1 MNNTYLV
8 VWGICAVLSLIFVGY
23 RVVVHKKR
31 GPRFPAPSE
40 YKALY
45 EDRWASGR
53 SLENII
59 TQLGG
64 ARNCLKLTVT
74 PDELWTT
81 TWLFPF
87 IGDAYDLEH
96 RIKKQDIVS
105 VGKASGLFK
114 GGTLVVEYRRENGS
128 QARLELTPKRY
139 EEFKQALEVGMNVT

>member
-1 MNNTYLV
+1 LSNTYWAV
-8 VWGICAVLSLIFVGY
+8 CGIYVALGLGY
-23 RVVVHKKR
+23 RVVRHKKR
-31 GPRFPAPSE
+31 AVRFPAPGE
-40 YKALY
+40 YKVLY
-45 EDRWASGR
+45 EDRRASGR
-53 SLENII
+53 SLENMM
-59 TQLGG
+59 TRLGG
-64 ARNCLKLTVT
+64 ARNCLRLTIT

-81 TWLFPF
+81 TWFSQLS
-87 IGDAYDLEH
+87 GDSYDLEH